1 MHPAFSVLFFT
12 VTSGVGYGL
21 MMTLILSHLTGT
33 GSLSQ
38 PGAIVGVGIFS
49 LILISAGLLSSTFHL
64 ANPKNA
70 WRAFSRFKTSWLSRE
85 GVFAVIYY
93 PFALLYLLLAW
104 LAEGAVTT
112 GIQIVGSLTL
122 ALGLITVFTTSMIYA
137 SLKTIRQW
145 HNALTPINYIL
156 FSTLSGLLFFN
167 AASALLNGELSSTL
181 ILVTLITLVLSA
193 IAKFVYFY
201 WIGKPAGTTIKT
213 ATTFTNASVR
223 LFDTGHSADNFLQKE
238 FSYKVG
244 PQTLTTLRWLCLLM
258 CFVIPFVITYMQAS
272 TTIAALAA
280 IAALLCYGGLLIER
294 WLFFAEAKHV
304 VRLFYGDKQV

>member
-38 PGAIVGVGIFS
+38 PGPIVGVGILS

-122 ALGLITVFTTSMIYA
+122 ALGLVTVFTTSMIYA

-167 AASALLNGELSSTL
+167 AASALLNGKLSPTL
-181 ILVTLITLVLSA
+181 VLITLITLVLSA
-193 IAKFVYFY
+193 IAKLVYFY

-244 PQTLTTLRWLCLLM
+244 PQTLTTLRWICLLM
-258 CFVIPFVITYMQAS
+258 CFVIPFVITYMQS
-272 TTIAALAA
+272 SNTITTLAA

-304 VRLFYGDKQV
+304 VRLFYGDQQV

>member
-12 VTSGVGYGL
+12 VTSGAGYGL
-21 MMTLILSHLTGT
+21 MMMLILSHLTGT

-38 PGAIVGVGIFS
+38 PESIVGTGI
-49 LILISAGLLSSTFHL
+49 LALVLATAGLLSSAFHL

-85 GVFAVIYY
+85 GVFAVLYY
-93 PFALLYLLLAW
+93 PVALAYLTLTW
-104 LAEGAVTT
+104 LTEGSVTT
-112 GIQIVGSLTL
+112 GVQIAGCLTL

-145 HNALTPINYIL
+145 HNALTPINYLL
-156 FSTLSGLLFFN
+156 FSTLSGLLLFN
-167 AASALLNGELSSTL
+167 ATAALLNESLSATLLLITL
-181 ILVTLITLVLSA
+181 IILVLSA
-193 IAKFVYFY
+193 ASKLVYFF

-213 ATTFTNASVR
+213 ATTFTTASVR

-244 PQTLTTLRWLCLLM
+244 PQTLTTLRWISLTF
-258 CFVIPFVITYMQAS
+258 CFIVPFLITLKL
-272 TTIAALAA
+272 TGGVNVTLAVT
-280 IAALLCYGGLLIER
+280 AALLCYAGLLVER

-304 VRLFYGDKQV
+304 VRLFYGEQQA